1 MSLLTLIVT
10 VVVVGVIMW
19 LINTYVPMEP
29 RIKQLLNAA
38 VIIFLVL
45 WILFNVL
52 GVSFPDIRIG
62 R

>member
-10 VVVVGVIMW
+10 IVVVGVIMW
-19 LINTYVPMEP
+19 LINTYVPMEA
-29 RIKQLLNAA
+29 RIKQLLNGA

-45 WILFNVL
+45 WILFSVL